1 MISPPAF
8 PGTRIAALGLVVLA
22 GCLGLTAAQPTLT
35 IPINEIEEAVPP
47 YTLPEVLTFRDGR
60 RVESA
65 RDWPRRRA
73 ELLSLFEHHV
83 YGRVPKGLP
92 RPAGQVVE
100 TRRDALGGK
109 AVRQR
114 IQVPLTRGPRPVL
127 MDLLVYRPAAATGPV
142 PVFLGL
148 NFDGNHT
155 VTPETDVPLAR
166 GWVANRPRS
175 GVTNHVAS
183 EASRG
188 TDAAAWP
195 IERIL
200 ERGYGLA
207 TAYYGDIEADFDGGW
222 RQGLRGAIVGSG
234 PDPRF
239 APEDWGA
246 ISAWSWGLSRAL
258 DQLARDPAI
267 DAGRVAVIGHS
278 RLGKTALWAGARDP
292 RFALVIANES
302 GEGGAA
308 LARRFFGE
316 TTLRINTSFPHW
328 FNGRFKDYNH
338 RVSDLPVD
346 QHELVALVAPRPVY
360 IASAEQDRWADPRGE
375 YLSGWHAGPV
385 YRLLGQE
392 GLPGPDLPPLNR
404 SVGDA
409 IGYHLR
415 TGAHALT
422 GTDWE
427 FYLQFADRHLRRGS
441 RATAS
446 RPTNPTSP

>member
-1 MISPPAF
+1 MISRSAI
-8 PGTRIAALGLVVLA
+8 RCALAAVSGAL
-22 GCLGLTAAQPTLT
+22 CLGLGAAQPALT

-47 YTLPEVLTFRDGR
+47 YALPEILTGRDGR
-60 RVESA
+60 RVTLA
-65 RDWPRRRA
+65 REWPRRRA
-73 ELLSLFEHHV
+73 ELLRLFEDHV
-83 YGRVPKGLP
+83 YGRLP
-92 RPAGQVVE
+92 RGLARAPGWVVE

-114 IQVPLTRGPRPVL
+114 IQVPLTRGPRPLL
-127 MDLLVYRPAAATGPV
+127 MDLLVYRPASASGPV
-142 PVFLGL
+142 PMFLGL

-155 VTPETDVPLAR
+155 VTREADVPLAR

-183 EASRG
+183 ESSRG
-188 TDAAAWP
+188 TDAEAWP

-200 ERGYGLA
+200 GHGYGLA
-207 TAYYGDIEADFDGGW
+207 TAYYGDIEADWDGGW
-222 RQGLRGAIVGSG
+222 REGLRGVTAGAG

-239 APEDWGA
+239 SPGDWGA
-246 ISAWSWGLSRAL
+246 IAAWSWGLSRAL
-258 DQLARDPAI
+258 DQLRLDPAV
-267 DAGRVAVIGHS
+267 AGDRVAVLGHS

-338 RVSDLPVD
+338 RVADLPVD
-346 QHELVALVAPRPVY
+346 QHELVALIAPRPVY

-375 YLSGWHAGPV
+375 YLSGWHAGEV
-385 YRLLGQE
+385 YRLFGLD
-392 GLPGPDLPPLNR
+392 GLPGPDLPPVGR
-404 SVGDA
+404 SVGEQV
-409 IGYHLR
+409 GYHIR
-415 TGAHALT
+415 AGAHALT
-422 GTDWE
+422 GVDWQE
-427 FYLQFADRHLRRGS
+427 YLKFADRHLRPGTR
-441 RATAS
+441 RASAPS
-446 RPTNPTSP
+446 PNPHPSAPR